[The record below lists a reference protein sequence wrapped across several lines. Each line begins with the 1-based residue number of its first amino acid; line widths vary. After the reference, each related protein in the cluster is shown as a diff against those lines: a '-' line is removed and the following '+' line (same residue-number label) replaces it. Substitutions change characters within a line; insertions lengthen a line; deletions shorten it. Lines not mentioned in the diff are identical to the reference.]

1 MCGKFLIVLF
11 FISLSVKGEKKKEET
26 ETLLLIA
33 LLLFNELYVSASRP
47 PSELVLSVKG
57 KGRERLVIALQG
69 LTMHSIFVN
78 LTFIS

>member
-1 MCGKFLIVLF
+1 M
-11 FISLSVKGEKKKEET
+11 
-26 ETLLLIA
+26 IA

>member
-57 KGRERLVIALQG
+57 KGRARLDNAQHLRKSNI
-69 LTMHSIFVN
+69 H
-78 LTFIS
+78 FIIDYWQ